1 MQLLSTH
8 FMTQVIVAI
17 VSFGIGL
24 SVMALDSKEQTI
36 LANQGDASAQNK
48 LGFIYERG

>member
-1 MQLLSTH
+1 
-8 FMTQVIVAI
+8 MTQVIVAI